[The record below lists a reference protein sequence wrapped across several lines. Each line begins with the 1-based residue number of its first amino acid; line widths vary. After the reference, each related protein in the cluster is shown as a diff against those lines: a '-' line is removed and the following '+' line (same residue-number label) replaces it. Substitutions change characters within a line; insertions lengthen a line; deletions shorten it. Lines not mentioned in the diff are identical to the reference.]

1 MNMRFRRSIRRAGIG
16 ATAFFAATA
25 FAAPAA
31 FAADTTADL
40 ELKVQGTTMA
50 LGATEKTASFTVANK
65 GPQATEVDFVI
76 DLSGLDKT
84 KVSFSWSGESEC
96 PTVSDVIECS
106 YVNPINPGDTWNEW
120 FKLKRVGD
128 ATGPAGTIK
137 VAVESDQDENTE
149 NNSKSVEVVLSADS
163 GVDFATYAYDIY
175 GLDDDG
181 KVSDQPAQPGE
192 VTLFRGY
199 AANYGSKVAQGTRVT
214 IKLPKDVT
222 FTEEEPGDC
231 DFKVGDSTGVCEYKE
246 DVALPYDAG
255 KTYPA
260 PPIYPD
266 YVAGFGFRV
275 KISENVTGPVTLTG
289 GEFTV
294 EAIEEVTPGPSVTAP
309 GAKRA
314 NAPSANELKDIDPS
328 DNTDE
333 FVAYVAGK
341 DGGQGGGLPVTG
353 AQVGL
358 IAGVGLGAVAG
369 GGFLLLM
376 ARRRRV
382 TA

>member
-40 ELKVQGTTMA
+40 ELKVTGSTLSA
-50 LGATEKTASFTVANK
+50 GADWKKASFTVLNH
-65 GPQATEVDFVI
+65 GPQSASVIRFQADLTGLDASKVEFDWPYDCEPESGKLDCVI
-76 DLSGLDKT
+76 D
-84 KVSFSWSGESEC
+84 VPIAAGEAWDY
-96 PTVSDVIECS
+96 TF
-106 YVNPINPGDTWNEW
+106 G
-120 FKLKRVGD
+120 LKRKSNVAGS
-128 ATGPAGTIK
+128 AGTLKFEIS
-137 VAVESDQDENTE
+137 APEDQNTA
-149 NNSKSVEVVLSADS
+149 NNSKSVEVVLSANG
-163 GVDFATYAYDIY
+163 GVDFATFAYDIY
-175 GLDDDG
+175 GLDGNG
-181 KVSDQPAQPGE
+181 KVSDEPAQPGE
-192 VTLFRGY
+192 VTLFRGF
-199 AANYGSKVAQGTRVT
+199 AANYGSKVAKGTRVT
-214 IKLPKDVT
+214 IKLPTDVT
-222 FTEEEPGDC
+222 FTEEEPGYC
-231 DFKVGDSTGVCEYKE
+231 SFKVGDSTGVCEYKE
-246 DVALPYDAG
+246 DIALPYDAN

-266 YVAGFGFRV
+266 YVAGFGFMV
-275 KISENVTGPVTLTG
+275 KISENAAGPVTLTG
-289 GEFTV
+289 GELTV
-294 EAIEEVTPGPSVTAP
+294 EAIEEVAVETPVPAA

-314 NAPSANELKDIDPS
+314 NAPAASELKDIDPS

-333 FVAYVAGK
+333 FVAYVAAK
-341 DGGQGGGLPVTG
+341 GGQGGGLPVTG

-358 IAGVGLGAVAG
+358 IAGVGLGAVVG